1 MVRLYPRES
10 WQHLEQIEEVLEEC
24 KCSINS
30 KSVKQRPRAVS
41 DTACCVA
48 ELGSKW
54 ELTHLAQRLVW
65 QPTCLLLSWLMFSQ
79 SVCLHRSHWNFICSV
94 STWNCDTA
102 ETWRYLSCAIAKEE
116 ALICVLPLWCNLL
129 KWSYSR
135 SNCLSFYH
143 FKKKK
148 FLCKTK
154 KLNCVSFQGLLFQ
167 SDSFPVFLLMYWQ
180 KQKQVSFN
188 CLFVNLGNM

>member
-143 FKKKK
+143 FKKKSS
-148 FLCKTK
+148 
-154 KLNCVSFQGLLFQ
+154 CVR
-167 SDSFPVFLLMYWQ
+167 PKNWIVFLFKVYYFSLIH
-180 KQKQVSFN
+180 F
-188 CLFVNLGNM
+188 LFFC